1 MMWMEIAQFPGEKNV
16 GITEHKSILA
26 LLALMRITCQRQ
38 GRMIRKMLIQSV
50 VRAELEQ
57 GMVRSGQFTQQESK
71 LVFEIADIDGNG
83 KEFC

>member
-1 MMWMEIAQFPGEKNV
+1 MRTEIAQFPGEKNV
-16 GITEHKSILA
+16 RITEHKSILA